1 MTDRFATEN
10 NFQGDLSKEF
20 FSLVSLFQLS
30 MHLRTHHQIDVR
42 NTHVAEYLWLYSLIQ
57 STCPGVTREKY
68 IGVIT
73 NI

>member
-1 MTDRFATEN
+1 MTDRFPTEN

-30 MHLRTHHQIDVR
+30 MHHHQINVR
-42 NTHVAEYLWLYSLIQ
+42 NTYVAEYLRFYSLIQ
-57 STCPGVTREKY
+57 STCPGVTGENY
-68 IGVIT
+68 IGVRT